1 MLLYKF
7 IIIKLFNSII
17 LSAVILSSVLYI
29 FSIIELMGNTYDL
42 MGNLVLGL
50 INTLELLF
58 TIPTIVFVMSVI
70 LFWNNIKKT
79 NELII
84 IRHYL
89 SFKKLILILS
99 LSIISF
105 SYLEINKS
113 HFTNK
118 ITSLKENF
126 LKKSSNNENIQKVF
140 FQFDE
145 DQLTITRLDG
155 LNIIKQ
161 SIEGVSVYKF
171 KNDIFFNS
179 LYSHDNEIFDDKIVM
194 KNPKIIT
201 GESISDLGKDYK
213 ISLVQFGEYFYDNS
227 EKININN
234 KDTITKTESLFKKII
249 LIIILFIY
257 VSVFLSK
264 KGIQKNASVLKYST
278 IAIILF
284 IYTFITSQ
292 TYLENYNNLF
302 QISVLLTLTF
312 YLYKNLINE

>member
-17 LSAVILSSVLYI
+17 LSTVILSSVLYI

-42 MGNLVLGL
+42 MSNLVLGL
-50 INTLELLF
+50 INTLELLL

-70 LFWNNIKKT
+70 LFWNNIKRT

-155 LNIIKQ
+155 LNIISQ

-179 LYSHDNEIFDDKIVM
+179 LYSNDNEIFNDKIVM

-234 KDTITKTESLFKKII
+234 KNTSIKTESLFKKII
-249 LIIILFIY
+249 LIIILFTY
-257 VSVFLSK
+257 FSVFISK
-264 KGIQKNASVLKYST
+264 KGIQKNASVLKYTS

-284 IYTFITSQ
+284 TYSFVTSQ

-302 QISVLLTLTF
+302 QISVLLTFTF
-312 YLYKNLINE
+312 YLYKNLANE

>member
-7 IIIKLFNSII
+7 IIIKLINSII
-17 LSAVILSSVLYI
+17 LSSAILCSILYI

-42 MGNLVLGL
+42 MSNLVLGL
-50 INTLELLF
+50 INTLELLL

-70 LFWNNIKKT
+70 LFWNNIKRT

-89 SFKKLILILS
+89 SLKKLILILS

-105 SYLEINKS
+105 SYLEMNKS

-126 LKKSSNNENIQKVF
+126 LKKSSNNETIQKVF

-161 SIEGVSVYKF
+161 SIEGVSVYEF
-171 KNDIFFNS
+171 KNDIFFNT
-179 LYSHDNEIFDDKIVM
+179 LYSYDNEIFDDKIVM
-194 KNPKIIT
+194 KNPKMIT

-234 KDTITKTESLFKKII
+234 KHTSTKIESLFKKIT
-249 LIIILFIY
+249 LIIILFTYI
-257 VSVFLSK
+257 SIFLSK

-278 IAIILF
+278 IAVILF

-292 TYLENYNNLF
+292 TYLENYNDLF

>member
-17 LSAVILSSVLYI
+17 LSAAILSSVLYV

-42 MGNLVLGL
+42 MSNLVLGL

-58 TIPTIVFVMSVI
+58 TIPTIIFVMSVI
-70 LFWNNIKKT
+70 LFWNNIKRT

-99 LSIISF
+99 LSIVSF

-113 HFTNK
+113 HFTHK

-126 LKKSSNNENIQKVF
+126 LKKSSNNETIQKVF

-171 KNDIFFNS
+171 KNDKFFNS
-179 LYSHDNEIFDDKIVM
+179 LYSNNNEIFDDKIIM
-194 KNPKIIT
+194 KNPKMIT
-201 GESISDLGKDYK
+201 GEYISDLGKDYK

-234 KDTITKTESLFKKII
+234 KDTSIKTESLLKKII
-249 LIIILFIY
+249 LIVILFTYI
-257 VSVFLSK
+257 SVFLSK

-302 QISVLLTLTF
+302 QISVLLTLIF
-312 YLYKNLINE
+312 YLYKKLINE

>member
-17 LSAVILSSVLYI
+17 LSTVILSSVLYI

-70 LFWNNIKKT
+70 LFWNNIKRT

-89 SFKKLILILS
+89 SLKKLILILS

-105 SYLEINKS
+105 SFLEMNKS
-113 HFTNK
+113 HFANK
-118 ITSLKENF
+118 ITSLKENI
-126 LKKSSNNENIQKVF
+126 LKKSINNETIQKVF

-194 KNPKIIT
+194 KNPKMIT

-234 KDTITKTESLFKKII
+234 RDTFIKTESLFKKII
-249 LIIILFIY
+249 LIIILFTYI
-257 VSVFLSK
+257 SIFLSK

>member
-17 LSAVILSSVLYI
+17 LSTVILSSVLYI

-155 LNIIKQ
+155 LNIISQ

-179 LYSHDNEIFDDKIVM
+179 LYSNDNEIFNDKIVM

>member
-17 LSAVILSSVLYI
+17 LSAVILTSILYI

-42 MGNLVLGL
+42 MSNLILGL
-50 INTLELLF
+50 INTLELLL

-70 LFWNNIKKT
+70 LFWSNIKRT

-99 LSIISF
+99 LSIVSF

-113 HFTNK
+113 HFTHK

-126 LKKSSNNENIQKVF
+126 LKKSSNNETIQKVF

-155 LNIIKQ
+155 LNIMKQ

-171 KNDIFFNS
+171 KNDIFFNA

-201 GESISDLGKDYK
+201 EKSISDLGKDYK
-213 ISLVQFGEYFYDNS
+213 TSLVQFGEYFYDNS

-234 KDTITKTESLFKKII
+234 KDTSIKTESLYKKII
-249 LIIILFIY
+249 LIIILFTYI
-257 VSVFLSK
+257 SIFLSK

-312 YLYKNLINE
+312 YLYKNLVNE

>member
-17 LSAVILSSVLYI
+17 LSAVILSSILYI

-42 MGNLVLGL
+42 MSNLVLGL
-50 INTLELLF
+50 INTLELLL

-70 LFWNNIKKT
+70 LFWINIKRT

-99 LSIISF
+99 LSIILF
-105 SYLEINKS
+105 SYLEMNKS

-126 LKKSSNNENIQKVF
+126 LKKSSNNETIQKVF

-171 KNDIFFNS
+171 KNDIFFNA

-194 KNPKIIT
+194 KNPKMIT

-213 ISLVQFGEYFYDNS
+213 MSLVQFGEYFYDNS

-234 KDTITKTESLFKKII
+234 KDTSIETESLFKKII
-249 LIIILFIY
+249 LIIILFTYI
-257 VSVFLSK
+257 SVFLSK

-278 IAIILF
+278 IAVILF

>member
-17 LSAVILSSVLYI
+17 LSTVILSSVLYI

-113 HFTNK
+113 DFTNK

-155 LNIIKQ
+155 LNIISQ

-179 LYSHDNEIFDDKIVM
+179 LYSNDNEIFNDKIVM

-234 KDTITKTESLFKKII
+234 KNTSIKTESLFKKII
-249 LIIILFIY
+249 LIIILFTY
-257 VSVFLSK
+257 FSVFISK
-264 KGIQKNASVLKYST
+264 KGIQKNASVLKYTS

-284 IYTFITSQ
+284 TYSFVTSQ

-302 QISVLLTLTF
+302 QISVLLTFTF
-312 YLYKNLINE
+312 YLYKNLANE

>member
-17 LSAVILSSVLYI
+17 LSTVILSSVLYI

-155 LNIIKQ
+155 LNIISQ

-179 LYSHDNEIFDDKIVM
+179 LYSNDNEIFNDKIVM

-234 KDTITKTESLFKKII
+234 KDTSTKTESLFKKII
-249 LIIILFIY
+249 LIIILFTY
-257 VSVFLSK
+257 VSVFISK

-284 IYTFITSQ
+284 IYNFITSQ

>member
-17 LSAVILSSVLYI
+17 LSTVILSSVLYI

-70 LFWNNIKKT
+70 LFWNNIKRT

-155 LNIIKQ
+155 LNIISQ

-179 LYSHDNEIFDDKIVM
+179 LYSNDNEIFNDKIVM

-234 KDTITKTESLFKKII
+234 KNTSIKTESLFKKII
-249 LIIILFIY
+249 LIIILFTY
-257 VSVFLSK
+257 FSVFISK
-264 KGIQKNASVLKYST
+264 KGIQKNASVLKYTS

-284 IYTFITSQ
+284 TYSFVTSQ

-302 QISVLLTLTF
+302 QISVLLTFTF
-312 YLYKNLINE
+312 YLYKNLANE

>member
-17 LSAVILSSVLYI
+17 LSTVILSSVLYI

-155 LNIIKQ
+155 LNIISQ

-179 LYSHDNEIFDDKIVM
+179 LYSNDNEIFNDKIVM
-194 KNPKIIT
+194 KNPKMIT

-234 KDTITKTESLFKKII
+234 KNTSIKTESLFKKII
-249 LIIILFIY
+249 LIIILFTY
-257 VSVFLSK
+257 FSVFISK
-264 KGIQKNASVLKYST
+264 KGIQKNASVLKYTS

-284 IYTFITSQ
+284 TYSFVTSQ

-302 QISVLLTLTF
+302 QISVLLTFTF
-312 YLYKNLINE
+312 YLYKNLANE

>member
-17 LSAVILSSVLYI
+17 LSAVILCSILYI

-42 MGNLVLGL
+42 MSNLILGL
-50 INTLELLF
+50 INTLELLL

-70 LFWNNIKKT
+70 LFWNNIKRT

-105 SYLEINKS
+105 SYLEMNKS

-126 LKKSSNNENIQKVF
+126 LKKSSNNETIQKVF

-155 LNIIKQ
+155 LNVIKQ
-161 SIEGVSVYKF
+161 SIEGVSV
-171 KNDIFFNS
+171 
-179 LYSHDNEIFDDKIVM
+179 
-194 KNPKIIT
+194 
-201 GESISDLGKDYK
+201 
-213 ISLVQFGEYFYDNS
+213 
-227 EKININN
+227 
-234 KDTITKTESLFKKII
+234 
-249 LIIILFIY
+249 
-257 VSVFLSK
+257 
-264 KGIQKNASVLKYST
+264 
-278 IAIILF
+278 
-284 IYTFITSQ
+284 
-292 TYLENYNNLF
+292 
-302 QISVLLTLTF
+302 
-312 YLYKNLINE
+312 

>member
-17 LSAVILSSVLYI
+17 LSAVILCSILYI

-42 MGNLVLGL
+42 MSNLILGL
-50 INTLELLF
+50 INTLELLL

-70 LFWNNIKKT
+70 LFWNNIKRT

-99 LSIISF
+99 LSIILF
-105 SYLEINKS
+105 SYLEMNKS

-126 LKKSSNNENIQKVF
+126 LKKSSNNETIQKVF

-155 LNIIKQ
+155 LNIMKQ

-171 KNDIFFNS
+171 KNDIFFNA

-201 GESISDLGKDYK
+201 EKSISDLGKDYK
-213 ISLVQFGEYFYDNS
+213 TSLVQFGEYFYDNS

-234 KDTITKTESLFKKII
+234 KDTSIKTESLYKKII
-249 LIIILFIY
+249 LIIILFTYI
-257 VSVFLSK
+257 SIFLSK

>member
-17 LSAVILSSVLYI
+17 LSAAILSSILYI

-42 MGNLVLGL
+42 MSNLVLGL
-50 INTLELLF
+50 INTLELLL

-70 LFWNNIKKT
+70 LFWNNIKRT

-105 SYLEINKS
+105 SYLEMNKS
-113 HFTNK
+113 HLTSK
-118 ITSLKENF
+118 MTSLKENF
-126 LKKSSNNENIQKVF
+126 LKKSSNNETIQKVF

-171 KNDIFFNS
+171 KNDIFFKA
-179 LYSHDNEIFDDKIVM
+179 LYSHDNKIFDEKIIM
-194 KNPKIIT
+194 KNPKMIT

>member
-1 MLLYKF
+1 MLLYRF

-17 LSAVILSSVLYI
+17 LSAAILSSILYI
-29 FSIIELMGNTYDL
+29 FSIIELLGNTYDL
-42 MGNLVLGL
+42 MSNLVLGL
-50 INTLELLF
+50 INTLELLL

-70 LFWNNIKKT
+70 LFWNNIKRT

-99 LSIISF
+99 LSIVSF

-113 HFTNK
+113 HFTHK

-126 LKKSSNNENIQKVF
+126 LKKSSNNETIQKVF

-171 KNDIFFNS
+171 KNDIFFEA
-179 LYSHDNEIFDDKIVM
+179 LYSNDNKIFDDKIVM
-194 KNPKIIT
+194 KNPKVIT
-201 GESISDLGKDYK
+201 GESISDLGENYK
-213 ISLVQFGEYFYDNS
+213 VSLVQFGEYVYDNS

-234 KDTITKTESLFKKII
+234 KDTSIKTESLLKKII
-249 LIIILFIY
+249 LIVILFTYI
-257 VSVFLSK
+257 SVFLSK

>member
-17 LSAVILSSVLYI
+17 LSTVILSSVLYI

-155 LNIIKQ
+155 LNIISQ

-171 KNDIFFNS
+171 KNDIFFNT
-179 LYSHDNEIFDDKIVM
+179 LYSNDNEIFNDKIVM

-234 KDTITKTESLFKKII
+234 KNTSIKTESLFKKII
-249 LIIILFIY
+249 LIIILFTY
-257 VSVFLSK
+257 FSVFISK
-264 KGIQKNASVLKYST
+264 KGIQKNASVLKYTS

-284 IYTFITSQ
+284 TYSFVTSQ

-302 QISVLLTLTF
+302 QISVLLTFTF
-312 YLYKNLINE
+312 YLYKNLANE

>member
-7 IIIKLFNSII
+7 IIIKLINSII
-17 LSAVILSSVLYI
+17 LSAAILCSILFI

-42 MGNLVLGL
+42 MSNLVLGL
-50 INTLELLF
+50 INTLELLL

-70 LFWNNIKKT
+70 LFWNNIKRT

-99 LSIISF
+99 LSIILF
-105 SYLEINKS
+105 SYLEMNKS

-126 LKKSSNNENIQKVF
+126 LKKSSNNETIQKVF

-161 SIEGVSVYKF
+161 SIEGVSVYVF

-194 KNPKIIT
+194 KNPKMIT
-201 GESISDLGKDYK
+201 GESISDLGKNYK

-227 EKININN
+227 EKIHINN
-234 KDTITKTESLFKKII
+234 KDIIIKTESLFKKII
-249 LIIILFIY
+249 LIIILFTYI
-257 VSVFLSK
+257 SIFLSK

>member
-17 LSAVILSSVLYI
+17 LSAAILSSILYI
-29 FSIIELMGNTYDL
+29 FSIIELMGDTYDL
-42 MGNLVLGL
+42 MSNLVLGL
-50 INTLELLF
+50 INTLELLL

-70 LFWNNIKKT
+70 LFWNNIKRT

-89 SFKKLILILS
+89 SIKKLILILS
-99 LSIISF
+99 LSIIAF
-105 SYLEINKS
+105 SYLEMNKS
-113 HFTNK
+113 HLMSK
-118 ITSLKENF
+118 MTSLKENF
-126 LKKSSNNENIQKVF
+126 LKKSSNNETIQKVF

-155 LNIIKQ
+155 LNIIRQ

-234 KDTITKTESLFKKII
+234 KNTSIKTESLFKKII
-249 LIIILFIY
+249 LIIILFTY
-257 VSVFLSK
+257 FSVFISK
-264 KGIQKNASVLKYST
+264 KGIQKNASVLKYTS

-284 IYTFITSQ
+284 TYSFVTSQ

-302 QISVLLTLTF
+302 QISVLLTFTF
-312 YLYKNLINE
+312 YLYKNLANE

>member
-155 LNIIKQ
+155 LNIISQ

-179 LYSHDNEIFDDKIVM
+179 LYSNDNEIFNDKIVM

-234 KDTITKTESLFKKII
+234 KNTSIKTESLFKKII
-249 LIIILFIY
+249 LIIILFTY
-257 VSVFLSK
+257 FSVFISK
-264 KGIQKNASVLKYST
+264 KGIQKNASVLKYTS
-278 IAIILF
+278 IVIILF
-284 IYTFITSQ
+284 TYSFVTSQ

-302 QISVLLTLTF
+302 QISVLLTFTF
-312 YLYKNLINE
+312 YLYKNLANE

>member
-17 LSAVILSSVLYI
+17 LSTVILSSVLYI

-155 LNIIKQ
+155 LNIISQ

-179 LYSHDNEIFDDKIVM
+179 LYSNDNEIFNDKIVM

-234 KDTITKTESLFKKII
+234 RDTFMKTESLFKKII
-249 LIIILFIY
+249 LIIILFTYTSI
-257 VSVFLSK
+257 FLSK

>member
-1 MLLYKF
+1 
-7 IIIKLFNSII
+7 
-17 LSAVILSSVLYI
+17 
-29 FSIIELMGNTYDL
+29 

-155 LNIIKQ
+155 LNIISQ

-179 LYSHDNEIFDDKIVM
+179 LYSNDNEIFNDKIVM

-234 KDTITKTESLFKKII
+234 KNTSIKTESLFKKII
-249 LIIILFIY
+249 LIIILFTY
-257 VSVFLSK
+257 FSVFISK
-264 KGIQKNASVLKYST
+264 KGIQKNASVLKYTS

-284 IYTFITSQ
+284 TYSFVTSQ

-302 QISVLLTLTF
+302 QISVLLTFTF
-312 YLYKNLINE
+312 YLYKNLANE

>member
-17 LSAVILSSVLYI
+17 LSTVILSSVLYI

-50 INTLELLF
+50 INTLERLF

-70 LFWNNIKKT
+70 LFWNNIKRT

-155 LNIIKQ
+155 LNIISQ

-179 LYSHDNEIFDDKIVM
+179 LYSNDNEIFNDKIVM

-234 KDTITKTESLFKKII
+234 KNTSIKTESLFKKII
-249 LIIILFIY
+249 LIIILFTY
-257 VSVFLSK
+257 FSVFISK
-264 KGIQKNASVLKYST
+264 KGIQKNASVLKYTS

-284 IYTFITSQ
+284 TYSFVTSQ

-302 QISVLLTLTF
+302 QISVLLTFTF
-312 YLYKNLINE
+312 YLYKNLANE

>member
-7 IIIKLFNSII
+7 IIIKLINSIM
-17 LSAVILSSVLYI
+17 LSAAILCSILYI

-42 MGNLVLGL
+42 MSNLVLGL
-50 INTLELLF
+50 INTLELLL

-70 LFWNNIKKT
+70 LFWNNIKST

-89 SFKKLILILS
+89 SLKKLILILS

-105 SYLEINKS
+105 SYLEMNKS

-126 LKKSSNNENIQKVF
+126 LKKSINNETIQKVF

-145 DQLTITRLDG
+145 GQLTITRLDG
-155 LNIIKQ
+155 LSIIKQ
-161 SIEGVSVYKF
+161 SIEGVSVYVF

-194 KNPKIIT
+194 KNPKMIT
-201 GESISDLGKDYK
+201 GESISDLGKNYK

-234 KDTITKTESLFKKII
+234 KDTSIKTESLFKKII
-249 LIIILFIY
+249 LIIILFTYI
-257 VSVFLSK
+257 SIFLSK

>member
-17 LSAVILSSVLYI
+17 LSAAILSSILYI

-42 MGNLVLGL
+42 TSNLVLGL
-50 INTLELLF
+50 INTLELLL

-70 LFWNNIKKT
+70 LFWNNIKRT

-155 LNIIKQ
+155 LNIISQ

-179 LYSHDNEIFDDKIVM
+179 LYSNDNEIFNDKIVM

-213 ISLVQFGEYFYDNS
+213 ISLVQFGEYLYDNS

-234 KDTITKTESLFKKII
+234 RDTFIKTESLFKKII
-249 LIIILFIY
+249 LIIILFTYI
-257 VSVFLSK
+257 SIFLSK

>member
-17 LSAVILSSVLYI
+17 LSTVILSSVLYI

-155 LNIIKQ
+155 LNIISQ

-179 LYSHDNEIFDDKIVM
+179 LYSNDNEIFNDKIVM

-234 KDTITKTESLFKKII
+234 KNTSIKTESLFKKII
-249 LIIILFIY
+249 LIIILFTY
-257 VSVFLSK
+257 FSVFISK
-264 KGIQKNASVLKYST
+264 KGIQKNASVLKYTS

-284 IYTFITSQ
+284 TYSFVTSQ

-302 QISVLLTLTF
+302 QISVLLTFTF
-312 YLYKNLINE
+312 YLYKNLANE

>member
-70 LFWNNIKKT
+70 LFWNNIKRT

-155 LNIIKQ
+155 LNIISQ

-179 LYSHDNEIFDDKIVM
+179 LYSNDNEIFNDKIVM

-234 KDTITKTESLFKKII
+234 KNTSIKTESLFKKII
-249 LIIILFIY
+249 LIIILFTY
-257 VSVFLSK
+257 FSVFISK
-264 KGIQKNASVLKYST
+264 KGIQKNASVLKYTS

-284 IYTFITSQ
+284 TYSFVTSQ

-302 QISVLLTLTF
+302 QISVLLTFTF
-312 YLYKNLINE
+312 YLYKNLANE

>member
-17 LSAVILSSVLYI
+17 LSAVILSSILYI

-42 MGNLVLGL
+42 MSNLVLGL
-50 INTLELLF
+50 INTLELLL

-70 LFWNNIKKT
+70 LFWNNIKRT

-105 SYLEINKS
+105 SYLEMNKS

-126 LKKSSNNENIQKVF
+126 LKKSSNNETIQKVF

-194 KNPKIIT
+194 KNPKMIT

-234 KDTITKTESLFKKII
+234 KDTSIKTESLFKKII
-249 LIIILFIY
+249 LIIILFTYI
-257 VSVFLSK
+257 SIFLSK